1 MFSDYAIQDV
11 PGATS
16 IRVPFA
22 WSSEVSDSGKE
33 MMHVVWDRGLSEQGF
48 DGTVGSIP
56 MDNQVYR
63 LDYGWGFDGRMMNHY
78 FVLAHTFINNGN
90 VNGTISSMRLHAQG
104 YGVATLNIKSSS
116 IETDYDMAWQE
127 YDQDISLPPKQK
139 YFYDRMQN
147 VTSIIDHANWGIG
160 TKFRIGGTI
169 PEGSAI
175 TEPPYNAQVLVMQMD
190 PQGATDG

>member
-1 MFSDYAIQDV
+1 
-11 PGATS
+11 PNATT

-56 MDNQVYR
+56 NEKQVYR
-63 LDYGWGFDGRMMNHY
+63 LDYGWGYDGRMMNHF

-90 VNGTISSMRLHAQG
+90 VNGVVRSARIHGQG
-104 YGVATLNIKSSS
+104 YGVATLDIKSSS
-116 IETDYDMAWQE
+116 IETDYDMPWQE
-127 YDQDISLPPKQK
+127 YKQDISLPPKQK

-160 TKFRIGGTI
+160 TKFKISGSIT
-169 PEGSAI
+169 EGSPI
-175 TEPPYNAQVLVMQMD
+175 TEPSYVAQVIVMQID
-190 PQGATDG
+190 PQGAIDG